1 MIYLGKKGINNGYI
15 LQYEEG
21 NPVPIAVL
29 DVIFYDVLEE
39 VKNTKKK
46 LIGGDVGIEE

>member
-21 NPVPIAVL
+21 KPVRIEAL
-29 DVIFYDVLEE
+29 DVIFREVL
-39 VKNTKKK
+39 K
-46 LIGGDVGIEE
+46 